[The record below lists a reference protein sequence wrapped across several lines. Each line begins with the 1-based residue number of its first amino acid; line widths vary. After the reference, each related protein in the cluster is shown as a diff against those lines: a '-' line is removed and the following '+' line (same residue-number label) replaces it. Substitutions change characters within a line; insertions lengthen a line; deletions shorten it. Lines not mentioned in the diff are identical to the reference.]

1 CDCWHKIHLSQ
12 GDGIRLSRNIE
23 RFSHPQHV
31 GIGSRT
37 VTARVYQITVRAAD
51 CEGSSSSWPITP
63 RLAPARRLTHKQRS
77 QILFATT
84 PATMPRFANFSDR
97 KQPITPQPRLHK
109 ISTAPT
115 WHKSNMAQIAQRP
128 TRCRTCSLHPPGR
141 CDSPHV

>member
-1 CDCWHKIHLSQ
+1 ATPLPCPTRRSSDLDDYGVTGVLPAVWFDDVVNTTAEQIRCFTLALVAPLGTHDCDCWHKIHLSQ

-63 RLAPARRLTHKQRS
+63 RLAPARR
-77 QILFATT
+77 
-84 PATMPRFANFSDR
+84 
-97 KQPITPQPRLHK
+97 
-109 ISTAPT
+109 
-115 WHKSNMAQIAQRP
+115 
-128 TRCRTCSLHPPGR
+128 
-141 CDSPHV
+141 